1 MNQLDQVENTIWFR
15 FNFDWV
21 NSVRFV
27 FFCHP
32 YVTWQAWKGNREREE
47 KGFSL
52 GQRERDSTGLVCG
65 FSSLATRS
73 RMFKKAV
80 EAKSHQR
87 LSGADRKKLRRTV
100 QNRFSLLTDELLDAS
115 LPPKV

>member
-52 GQRERDSTGLVCG
+52 GQERERQYWCGLW
-65 FSSLATRS
+65 F
-73 RMFKKAV
+73 
-80 EAKSHQR
+80 R
-87 LSGADRKKLRRTV
+87 LSRDTQQNV
-100 QNRFSLLTDELLDAS
+100 QEGGGG
-115 LPPKV
+115 